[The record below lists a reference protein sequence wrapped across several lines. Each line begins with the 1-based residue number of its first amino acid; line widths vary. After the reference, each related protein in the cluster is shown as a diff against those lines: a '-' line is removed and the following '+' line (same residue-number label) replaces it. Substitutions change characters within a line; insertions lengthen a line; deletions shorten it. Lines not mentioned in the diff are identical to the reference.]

1 MKINMP
7 VTDNEVLMVDGQT
20 LVSKTNLKGITTY
33 VNDAFR
39 AISGFTEQE
48 LIGKNHNVVRHPDMP
63 PEAFKDLWSTVK
75 KGRPW
80 TGIVKNRCKNGDF
93 YWVKANVTP
102 IWDDG
107 KVVEFMSVRSIPT
120 REEIAA
126 AEGVYA
132 ELKNGNLSL
141 DGGNI
146 VKPGIARLL
155 PKLSNIKLTQ
165 QFMFIGVV
173 FLMLST
179 LIMFTLKQ
187 QSEQIEFS
195 TQEIVG
201 VEYIRP
207 IRQLLQ
213 YIPQHRGMTNAYLNG
228 DASFE
233 SKILSVRQKI
243 NGLFDDAKAV
253 DERLGEALQT
263 TDKFNAIQNK
273 WNNLKGIAFNLEA
286 KHSFTRHT
294 DLINDIINL
303 IIHAGDTSNLILDPE
318 LGSFYSMDLVIN
330 KIPALVENM
339 GQARGLGSGLIA
351 NQAISQTQLIKLT
364 ELKVG
369 IDVNY
374 KGVLTS
380 FKSGAHADS
389 RLKDRLGLLARDVE
403 TIIGGFIS
411 SVDEIRSTD
420 LTNST
425 LDARSFF
432 SEGTRGINKAFEL
445 YDESA
450 NLLEDLLTER
460 VEGMKTQFYIIS
472 VMTTLAILV
481 TFILGFALSRN
492 ILRSINSCLYSFS
505 EIASGNYREDIH
517 VSGNNELTSL
527 MCSLKSMQI
536 KMGFEVED
544 AIAVANSGSRIK
556 QALDVCNTNVM
567 LADDRMNII
576 YLNESVQK
584 MFKDAEADLQNDLP
598 NFDADS
604 LMGASADI
612 FHKDPG
618 HQRAI
623 IDNLKDTYQSRVTT
637 SARVFDLMATPV
649 VNDSGVRLGTVI
661 EWDDI
666 TEELKRTEEE
676 RRIANENARMK
687 QALDSVSANVMV
699 ADDQLNIIYMNDAV
713 VDTLRNAESDI
724 QAELSN
730 FSVDKIIG
738 SNIDIFHKNP
748 AHQRGMIE
756 KMTSEYS
763 ADIVVG
769 GRHLNLVVN
778 PIVNDEGERIG
789 TVVEWDDQTE
799 ELKRLAK
806 ERRVAN
812 DNARIKQA
820 LDSVS
825 ANVMVANAERD
836 IIYMNDA
843 VVSTLKN
850 AESDIQKELTNFNV
864 SSLLGSS
871 IDIFHKNPAHQKQL
885 LENLTG
891 EHSANL
897 IIGGRNMDLVVN
909 PIVNEEKERIGTVV
923 EWADRTNEVAIEQEI
938 DRLVFAAA
946 NGDLSK
952 RLDPAGKTGFFA
964 KLADG
969 LNQTVGSADSFLADV
984 GEVLSA
990 LSEGDLTKSIS
1001 ADYRGSFGSVKSDL
1015 NTTVSKLTEI
1025 ITRIREST
1033 SMVHEA
1039 ANEIS
1044 QGNADL
1050 SARTESQASS
1060 LEQTAASMEEITST
1074 VKESAGNAAQANT
1087 VTADAKAKAV
1097 TGGEVVHGAV
1107 GAMKE
1112 ILTSSHKIND
1122 IIGVIDEIA
1131 FQTNLLAL
1139 NAAVEAA
1146 RAGEHGRGFAVVAGE
1161 VRTLSQRSATA
1172 AKEIKDLI
1180 RESVNKVETGSQMVN
1195 ESGQTLAD
1203 IVKSVEEVAVRV
1215 EEIATAAA
1223 EQNDGIGQINQAVMQ
1238 MDDMT
1243 QQNAALVEE
1252 ASASSEALSE
1262 QASALNQMVSFFKV
1276 GDHQTAI
1283 FDAPSAS
1290 STPVQ
1295 SAPVGQ
1301 SPVLSVPE
1309 SMDVGVAPSE
1319 EQVIKYSG
1327 GHSSAADDD
1336 WEDF

>member
-7 VTDNEVLMVDGQT
+7 VTDNEVMMKEGQT

-33 VNDAFR
+33 VNEAFVE
-39 AISGFTEQE
+39 ISGFTEQE
-48 LIGKNHNVVRHPDMP
+48 LVGKNHNVVRHPDMP
-63 PEAFKDLWSTVK
+63 PEAFKDLWDTIK
-75 KGRPW
+75 QGRPW
-80 TGIVKNRCKNGDF
+80 TGIVKNRCKSGDF

-102 IWDDG
+102 IWEDG
-107 KVVEFMSVRSIPT
+107 KVVEYMSVRSIPS
-120 REEIAA
+120 REEITA
-126 AEGVYA
+126 AERAYVA
-132 ELKNGNLSL
+132 LKNGDISL
-141 DGGNI
+141 DGGN
-146 VKPGIARLL
+146 VVQPGLVSKL
-155 PKLSNIKLTQ
+155 PKLSNIKLTH
-165 QFMFIGVV
+165 QFAFIGVV
-173 FLMLST
+173 FLMLSALIVYT
-179 LIMFTLKQ
+179 LIQ
-187 QSEQIEFS
+187 QSDQIEFS
-195 TQEIVG
+195 KKEIVG

-213 YIPQHRGMTNAYLNG
+213 YIPQHRGMTNAFLNG

-243 NGLFDDAKAV
+243 NDLFDEAALVDAQ
-253 DERLGEALQT
+253 LGETLQT
-263 TDKFNAIQNK
+263 SGKFKAIQSK
-273 WNNLKGIAFNLEA
+273 WDKLKGVAFNLEA
-286 KHSFTRHT
+286 KQSFSRHS
-294 DLINDIINL
+294 DLINDVLNL

-339 GQARGLGSGLIA
+339 GQARGLGSGVIA
-351 NQAISQTQLIKLT
+351 NQQINQDQLIRLT

-374 KGVLTS
+374 RGFLNS
-380 FKSGAHADS
+380 YRSGASAEQ
-389 RLKDRLGLLARDVE
+389 RVKGELGTLAREVE
-403 TIIGGFIS
+403 RIIGGFIA
-411 SVDEIRSTD
+411 SVDQIREGDSAIA
-420 LTNST
+420 SM
-425 LDARSFF
+425 DAKSFF
-432 SEGTRGINKAFEL
+432 AEGTDGINKAFEL

-450 NLLEDLLTER
+450 NLLEVLLTER
-460 VEGMKTQFYIIS
+460 VEGMQVQFYLITILT
-472 VMTTLAILV
+472 VLAILV
-481 TFILGFALSRN
+481 TFVMGFALSRN
-492 ILRSINSCLYSFS
+492 ILNSIGTCLSNFRQ
-505 EIASGNYREDIH
+505 IASGNYREDIH
-517 VSGNNELTSL
+517 ISGNNELTSL

-544 AIAVANSGSRIK
+544 AISVANSASRIR

-576 YLNESVQK
+576 YLNESVEN
-584 MFKDAEADLQNDLP
+584 MFKEAESDLRQELP
-598 NFDADS
+598 NFDAS
-604 LMGASADI
+604 NLLGANADI
-612 FHKDPG
+612 FHKNPG
-618 HQRAI
+618 HQRALI
-623 IDNLKDTYQSRVTT
+623 ENLRGTYESRVKTGG
-637 SARVFDLMATPV
+637 RVFDLMATPV
-649 VNDSGVRLGTVI
+649 INDDGHRLGTVI
-661 EWDDI
+661 EWNDM

-676 RRIANENARMK
+676 RRVANENARMK

-699 ADDQLNIIYMNDAV
+699 ADDQLNVIYMNDAV
-713 VDTLRNAESDI
+713 IKTLRFAEQDI
-724 QAELSN
+724 KQELSN
-730 FSVDKIIG
+730 FSVDSLIG

-748 AHQRGMIE
+748 SHQRDMLERLSG
-756 KMTSEYS
+756 EYS

-769 GRHLNLVVN
+769 GRNMNLVVN
-778 PIVNDEGERIG
+778 PIVNGDGERIG

-799 ELKRLAK
+799 ELRRLAE

-825 ANVMVANAERD
+825 ANVMVANADRD

-843 VVSTLKN
+843 VIATLRN
-850 AESDIQKELTNFNV
+850 AESDIQKDLSNFNV
-864 SSLLGSS
+864 NNLLGNS
-871 IDIFHKNPAHQKQL
+871 IDVFHKNPAHQKQMI
-885 LENLTG
+885 ENLTG
-891 EHSANL
+891 EHSASINV
-897 IIGGRNMDLVVN
+897 GGRHMDLIVN
-909 PIVNEEKERIGTVV
+909 PIINDEQERIGTVV
-923 EWADRTNEVAIEQEI
+923 EWSDRTTEVAIEHEI

-952 RLDPAGKTGFFA
+952 RISPEGKTGFFA
-964 KLADG
+964 KLAEG
-969 LNQTVGSADSFLADV
+969 LNQTVGSADSFLTDV
-984 GEVLSA
+984 GGVLSA
-990 LSEGDLTKSIS
+990 LSEGDLTQTIES
-1001 ADYRGSFGSVKSDL
+1001 DYSGSFGKVKTDV
-1015 NTTVSKLTEI
+1015 NATVGKLTDI
-1025 ITRIREST
+1025 ITQIRQST

-1039 ANEIS
+1039 ASEIS

-1060 LEQTAASMEEITST
+1060 LEETAASMEEITST
-1074 VKESAGNAAQANT
+1074 VKESSQNASEANT
-1087 VTADAKAKAV
+1087 VTTDAKTKAV
-1097 TGGEVVHGAV
+1097 AGGSVVQGAV

-1180 RESVNKVETGSQMVN
+1180 RESVNKVETGSQLVN

-1203 IVKSVEEVAVRV
+1203 IVKAVEEVAVRV

-1262 QASALNQMVSFFKV
+1262 QASALNQMVSFFKI
-1276 GDHQTAI
+1276 GQQQAAI
-1283 FDAPSAS
+1283 FDAKPVPSAS
-1290 STPVQ
+1290 SSNY
-1295 SAPVGQ
+1295 SAPKASQVQIDTGI
-1301 SPVLSVPE
+1301 
-1309 SMDVGVAPSE
+1309 APAE
-1319 EQVIKYSG
+1319 DEVIKYSKP
-1327 GHSSAADDD
+1327 SSEDD
-1336 WEDF
+1336 WEEF